1 MRKAVSQCG
10 ARDCSID
17 FDFEQQHRWA
27 GTVTIVHPYERHDVA
42 GDDVV
47 DGDEDEEVDSV
58 GPPRR
63 KWMVRW
69 RCVWSQSVP
78 ASIPKQVMPS
88 AWNEWSEEESML
100 MGQGSTREG
109 KKPQQQ

>member
-1 MRKAVSQCG
+1 MSSSFHLSRDEEDQTTRMRKAVSQCG

-47 DGDEDEEVDSV
+47 DGDEDDEVDSV

-63 KWMVRW
+63 KWMVR
-69 RCVWSQSVP
+69 
-78 ASIPKQVMPS
+78 
-88 AWNEWSEEESML
+88 
-100 MGQGSTREG
+100 
-109 KKPQQQ
+109 